1 MSREAV
7 RAAAREWAGYLHNL
21 NRSEPD
27 LCAAWGLD
35 YDAER
40 ITATQNAEN
49 RVLVAA
55 WEYAR
60 ACQVEDGLV
69 SALSAD
75 RLLKLCRALV
85 DE

>member
-1 MSREAV
+1 MSFEWAREA
-7 RAAAREWAGYLHNL
+7 
-21 NRSEPD
+21 D
-27 LCAAWGLD
+27 LCAAWGYY

-40 ITATQNAEN
+40 VAATQNAEN

-60 ACQVEDGLV
+60 ACQVDDGLV